1 MAIPVLIIGRSGS
14 GKTYSLKGFNDF
26 SDSIGVISV
35 EKARLPFKS
44 SIKVARIPKY
54 EDSPKAEYCAQ
65 CGSLLMQTPGHRQKR
80 FCTNRCRRLWW
91 KEHPESMDRKA
102 YSPYTCQHCG
112 KAFLQ
117 YGSRQRKFC
126 SRKCYLTNRYEHTD
140 APDAE

>member
-1 MAIPVLIIGRSGS
+1 MTPEQKELIMHLRAKGLSF
-14 GKTYSLKGFNDF
+14 GKIAATVGL
-26 SDSIGVISV
+26 SV
-35 EKARLPFKS
+35 NTVKS
-44 SIKVARIPKY
+44 FCWRNRIDTTPPKY

-91 KEHPESMDRKA
+91 KEHPESMNRKA

-126 SRKCYLTNRYEHTD
+126 SRKCYLTNRYEHID